1 MLISIALQYVCNMQF
16 SVYAKQVRGCYIYNM
31 YRVGRCCRQAEVK
44 GGLAGWWSATTET
57 TKGNFG
63 LFQTVAVVG
72 VKITASVSDLFYAC
86 GNTIP
91 FNILSVPTSLARN
104 GSEGCLEKRTCLPG
118 CCRKVAKTP
127 FFIRFT
133 KVKINFLISKGS
145 KSQKSSVNLRV
156 SKS

>member
-1 MLISIALQYVCNMQF
+1 MPSGGSKGRA
-16 SVYAKQVRGCYIYNM
+16 RGL
-31 YRVGRCCRQAEVK
+31 V
-44 GGLAGWWSATTET
+44 SATTAT
-57 TKGNFG
+57 TRGNFG
-63 LFQTVAVVG
+63 AFQTVSVVG
-72 VKITASVSDLFYAC
+72 VKITASVSDRFYAC

-133 KVKINFLISKGS
+133 KVKINFLISKGG
-145 KSQKSSVNLRV
+145 KSQKSSINSHG
-156 SKS
+156 SKL